1 MKKRAVIGMVLL
13 GALAP
18 AQAAESVLAPAGGA
32 AAGPQAGGAAAG
44 PQVGG
49 AAAGPQAGA
58 AGDPAD
64 VGGGAAAPQRRALEA
79 TPPPS
84 ERTARPAAAEW
95 DAAEQVSLARAA
107 RGGACK
113 ARRQREWLR
122 IDCSVPSVVA
132 VRSLGTGAGGESV
145 SAGEHQTEEDG
156 SFPSSVSVT
165 FPVRIGDRRVIEIL
179 SFEEGYRFQAGLS
192 TSVVIS
198 EQWLEGDA
206 GPLVSAL

>member
-32 AAGPQAGGAAAG
+32 AAGPQAGAAG
-44 PQVGG
+44 G
-49 AAAGPQAGA
+49 
-58 AGDPAD
+58 PAD
-64 VGGGAAAPQRRALEA
+64 AGGGAEAPRKRALEA
-79 TPPPS
+79 TPPPP

-95 DAAEQVSLARAA
+95 DAAGQVSLARVA

-113 ARRQREWLR
+113 ACRQREWLR

-132 VRSLGTGAGGESV
+132 VRSLGAGAGGESV
-145 SAGEHQTEEDG
+145 SVGQHRADEDG
-156 SFPSSVSVT
+156 PFPSSVSVI

-179 SFEEGYRFQAGLS
+179 SIEEGYRFQTGLS
-192 TSVVIS
+192 TSVMIS

-206 GPLVSAL
+206 GPLVSVL

>member
-32 AAGPQAGGAAAG
+32 AAGPQAGAAG
-44 PQVGG
+44 G
-49 AAAGPQAGA
+49 
-58 AGDPAD
+58 PAD
-64 VGGGAAAPQRRALEA
+64 AGGGAEAPQKRALEA
-79 TPPPS
+79 TTPPPP

-95 DAAEQVSLARAA
+95 DAAEQVTLARVA

-132 VRSLGTGAGGESV
+132 VRSLGAGAGGESV
-145 SAGEHQTEEDG
+145 SVGEHKADEDG
-156 SFPSSVSVT
+156 PFPSSVSVI
-165 FPVRIGDRRVIEIL
+165 FPVRIGDRRVIEIV
-179 SFEEGYRFQAGLS
+179 SIEEGYRFQTGLS
-192 TSVVIS
+192 TSVMIS

>member
-1 MKKRAVIGMVLL
+1 MKKRVVIGMVLL

-18 AQAAESVLAPAGGA
+18 AQAAESVLAPAGAAGA
-32 AAGPQAGGAAAG
+32 AGGT
-44 PQVGG
+44 
-49 AAAGPQAGA
+49 AAGPQAGA
-58 AGDPAD
+58 AGGPAD
-64 VGGGAAAPQRRALEA
+64 AGAGAEAPQRRALEA
-79 TPPPS
+79 TPPPP

-95 DAAEQVSLARAA
+95 DAAEQVSLARVA

-132 VRSLGTGAGGESV
+132 VRSLGAGAGGESV
-145 SAGEHQTEEDG
+145 SVGEHRADEDG
-156 SFPSSVSVT
+156 SFPSSVSVI

-179 SFEEGYRFQAGLS
+179 SIEEGYRFQTGLS
-192 TSVVIS
+192 TSVMIS

>member
-13 GALAP
+13 GALALAQAAESVLAP
-18 AQAAESVLAPAGGA
+18 AQAAESVLAPAQGA
-32 AAGPQAGGAAAG
+32 T
-44 PQVGG
+44 
-49 AAAGPQAGA
+49 AGPQAGA
-58 AGDPAD
+58 AAGPAD
-64 VGGGAAAPQRRALEA
+64 AGGGAVAPPRRALEA
-79 TPPPS
+79 TPPPP

-95 DAAEQVSLARAA
+95 DVAEQVSLARVA

-132 VRSLGTGAGGESV
+132 VRSLGAGAGGESV
-145 SAGEHQTEEDG
+145 SVGEHGADEDG
-156 SFPSSVSVT
+156 SFPSSVSVI

-179 SFEEGYRFQAGLS
+179 SIEQGYRFQTGLT
-192 TSVVIS
+192 TSVMIS